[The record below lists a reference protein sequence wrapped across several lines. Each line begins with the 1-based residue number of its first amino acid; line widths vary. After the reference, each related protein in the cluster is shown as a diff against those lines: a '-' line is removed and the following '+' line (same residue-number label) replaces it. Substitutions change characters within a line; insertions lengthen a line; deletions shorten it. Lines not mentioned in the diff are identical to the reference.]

1 MKYNYHGKILALDDK
16 MVDCYEEMNGGLDD
30 LDMDIFLDNEK
41 RQCPDLDENSLTEME
56 LSEIVRKQIMKELS
70 FCDVN

>member
-16 MVDCYEEMNGGLDD
+16 MVDRYEEMNGGFSD

-41 RQCPDLDENSLTEME
+41 IQYPDFSMEKLTERE
-56 LSEIVRKQIMKELS
+56 LSAVIEKQMIR
-70 FCDVN
+70 